1 MNFLSLLAV
10 YLILLWTPS
19 ILHMTGV
26 STSSAILAT
35 SIYGIGTI
43 LGPLLTASVID
54 RGAERILTYTTAFGA
69 VCVLAIGLFDMQF
82 GLFLIVIFAAGMGMG
97 SCQGGLNSLS
107 GKIYPSAIR
116 STGAGWAL
124 GLGRV
129 GGIAGPAIGGASAGA
144 RIWSPRHFHCGS
156 DPDSHRN
163 PADGDP
169 RAVAA
174 QRVNYSG
181 MPSWVCADL
190 DLGGYLASGGACM
203 STRLRPKNSFDWHR
217 KISRIS
223 GA

>member
-1 MNFLSLLAV
+1 MIALFRDGLASSTVLLWAMNFFSLLAV

-43 LGPLLTASVID
+43 LGPLLTAAIID

-82 GLFLIVIFAAGMGMG
+82 GLFSIVIFAAGMGMG

-129 GGIAGPAIGGASAGA
+129 GGIAGPAIGGALLALGFGA
-144 RIWSPRHFHCGS
+144 RGMFI
-156 DPDSHRN
+156 
-163 PADGDP
+163 
-169 RAVAA
+169 VA
-174 QRVNYSG
+174 R
-181 MPSWVCADL
+181 
-190 DLGGYLASGGACM
+190 
-203 STRLRPKNSFDWHR
+203 
-217 KISRIS
+217 SR
-223 GA
+223 